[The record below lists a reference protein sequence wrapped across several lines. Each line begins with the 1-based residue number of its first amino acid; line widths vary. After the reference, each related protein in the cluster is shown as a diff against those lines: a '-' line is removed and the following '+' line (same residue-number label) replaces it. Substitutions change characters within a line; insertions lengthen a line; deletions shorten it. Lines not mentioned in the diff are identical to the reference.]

1 MKRSIIVFLVL
12 TFATS
17 SLGNSI
23 LGFEV
28 DSDSPEAPKEP
39 SLLILGAEELGAVGC
54 GAAMGVGAFVLTL
67 LAVHEFSGSRH
78 LTFEER
84 NAADMGGKLAGYAL
98 GFPLGSALGASTVGG
113 LAEQGGS
120 FWWSWAGAELA
131 TIAALGFAAVF
142 GEAFDGAFALPIS
155 ALAPPTGAVV
165 GYNVSKWL
173 KGSKPTGTSSDESV
187 HGTSPGLTLFVPE
200 VQLRQDRFANSL
212 RPRLGRDPTLTYKV
226 TLARLSF

>member
-17 SLGNSI
+17 SLGNNI
-23 LGFEV
+23 PGFEV
-28 DSDSPEAPKEP
+28 DSDSPKAPKEP
-39 SLLILGAEELGAVGC
+39 SLLILGTEEMGAVGC
-54 GAAMGVGAFVLTL
+54 GAVMGAGAFVLTL

-84 NAADMGGKLAGYAL
+84 NAVDMGGKLAGYVL
-98 GFPLGSALGASTVGG
+98 GFPLGSALGTSTIGG

-120 FWWSWAGAELA
+120 FWWSWAGAELGA
-131 TIAALGFAAVF
+131 IAGLWFAAVF
-142 GEAFDGAFALPIS
+142 GEAFDGAFAIPIS
-155 ALAPPTGAVV
+155 ALAPPTGAVI

-173 KGSKPTGTSSDESV
+173 KGSQPTSTSANKSV
-187 HGTSPGLTLFVPE
+187 HGSGDGFSLLVPE
-200 VQLRQDRFANSL
+200 VEVQRDRFSNSF
-212 RPRLGRDPTLTYKV
+212 RPRLGRNPTLAYKV